1 MKKILAAKSL
11 ILLSVLLPAM
21 SAISADVVC
30 GAPRKQSCAEI
41 IWKRTLCKEP
51 GRYIGWP
58 SVTRCADARL
68 LAVFSGDRDK
78 HVCPYGK
85 VQMVESRDNGETWSA
100 PRTLRNSPLDDRDA
114 GILELKNGDL
124 LLTWFTSLAFTT
136 LGGNPYGRHAEKI
149 QESDMIRHLGH
160 FTMRSVDG
168 GKTWGEPVPT
178 CSSAPHGGIQLK
190 DGRLMMIGREWSC
203 HAGMVA
209 ADPRNGKMQDRVLA
223 EVSEDGGRSW
233 KVIKTLTPPSGQTA
247 ASLSLCEPT
256 LAELPDG
263 TIIAQFRADKAGQ
276 TVYQSE
282 SSDGGANWTILHP
295 TPLCGL
301 PPHLLALRDGRLLST
316 YTRRR
321 AWDTAKNETSEL
333 KACISKDGGATWNT
347 AEEVVLAT
355 SASADM
361 GYSSTVELD
370 NGNLLTVYYMHE
382 KPNEGCCLMGTL
394 WRPSQR

>member
-1 MKKILAAKSL
+1 M
-11 ILLSVLLPAM
+11 
-21 SAISADVVC
+21 
-30 GAPRKQSCAEI
+30 
-41 IWKRTLCKEP
+41 KRTTIVVSWTLALHALATFGACGEIVWTRPLCKEP

-58 SVTRCADARL
+58 SVARCADGRL
-68 LAVFSGDRDK
+68 LAVFSGDRDG
-78 HVCPYGK
+78 HVCPWGK
-85 VQMVESRDNGETWSA
+85 VQMVESLDNGETWSA

-114 GILELKNGDL
+114 GILEMKNGDL

-136 LGGNPYGRHAEKI
+136 MKGNPYGRHAEKI

-160 FTMRSVDG
+160 FTMRSTDG
-168 GKTWGEPVPT
+168 GKTWEKPVPT

-190 DGRLMMIGREWSC
+190 DGRLMMIGREWSSQ
-203 HAGMVA
+203 AGMAA
-209 ADPRNGKMQDRVLA
+209 ADPRKGKMLDRVVA
-223 EVSEDGGRSW
+223 EVSEDGGQSW
-233 KVIKTLTPPSGQTA
+233 KVITTLMPPAGKTVA
-247 ASLSLCEPT
+247 ALCLCEPT

-263 TIIAQFRADKAGQ
+263 AIIAQFRADKAGQ

-282 SSDGGANWTILHP
+282 SHDGGANWTVLHP

-301 PPHLLALRDGRLLST
+301 PPHLLVLRDGRLLST

-321 AWDTAKNETSEL
+321 AWDPSKNETSEI

-347 AEEVVLAT
+347 AEEIVLAT
-355 SASADM
+355 SSSADM

-382 KPNEGCCLMGTL
+382 KPKEGCCLMGTL
-394 WRPSQR
+394 WCPAPR